1 MVRVSGSDKDTRRA
15 FRTVVA
21 GAEAVRCWCRC
32 RRWGWGKV
40 QRGIVGVVGHGGCRR
55 GEVKGEGEG
64 ERGKGGIRDADGG
77 YSRVRCV
84 VG

>member
-1 MVRVSGSDKDTRRA
+1 MWWEGR
-15 FRTVVA
+15 
-21 GAEAVRCWCRC
+21 
-32 RRWGWGKV
+32 GKV